1 MKYLTQQLQTGK
13 SMVNADTFY
22 GLLAGTIERS
32 PENDQEINALIEQY
46 PWFEAAHIFDAT
58 RQGDGQQ
65 IRIRVAALYAQ
76 NRMLLQRYI
85 AKHNRTSTPKEINTK
100 ENEELAKPVLVE
112 VDLLE
117 ITENSQAEK
126 IIEPQTSLPTTPSP
140 SKDLIELDDTD
151 ENVNLIDAFLK
162 AAPRITPPKE
172 LPTDQED
179 ISLESLK
186 EPQDVATEMLARIF
200 VEQKLFEKAIA
211 AYEKLCLKYPEKS
224 AYFASQIEEVK
235 KKLQ

>member
-1 MKYLTQQLQTGK
+1 
-13 SMVNADTFY
+13 MVNADTFY
-22 GLLAGTIERS
+22 GLLAGTIERT

-76 NRMLLQRYI
+76 SRLLLQQYI
-85 AKHNRTSTPKEINTK
+85 TKHNRTTTPKEIDTQ
-100 ENEELAKPVLVE
+100 EYEELAKPVLVE

-126 IIEPQTSLPTTPSP
+126 IIESQNSLPNSLP
-140 SKDLIELDDTD
+140 SKDLIELDEVD
-151 ENVNLIDAFLK
+151 EKVDLIDAFLK